1 MTETKSE
8 LVVRGMM
15 TDESD
20 GKPVLGSSDTPG
32 SIARKLGVRVPTD
45 IEVDA
50 QGNVKAGFHGMSVS
64 PIPVENLPRHRRPPE
79 FGGTGKDPIWGLH
92 TIHLGTFS
100 LKYVPDPAKPAHGFI
115 APAMDMEYT
124 HYEQCIY
131 NTRDIWCPIVKED
144 LDDENS

>member
-1 MTETKSE
+1 MTETKGE

-32 SIARKLGVRVPTD
+32 SIARKLGVRVPAD

-50 QGNVKAGFHGMSVS
+50 QGNVKTRDFMVCRCRLFLL
-64 PIPVENLPRHRRPPE
+64 ENLPRHRRPPE
-79 FGGTGKDPIWGLH
+79 FGGTGKDPIWGLQ
-92 TIHLGTFS
+92 TIHLGTLD
-100 LKYVPDPAKPAHGFI
+100 LKYVPDPAKPSHGFI

-124 HYEQCIY
+124 HYEQMSLY
-131 NTRDIWCPIVKED
+131 NTPRYLVSYC
-144 LDDENS
+144 